1 MTLAKLS
8 GSLLLAVSLAALAPS
23 ASTFAAEDP
32 PTLIQ
37 RSYDLEAASKY
48 GDALSALDQLP
59 PGHQATYLVQ
69 LRRGWLSY
77 LLGRHEDAVTAYRKA
92 TGFEPASIEARLG
105 ASRSLLVLR
114 KWSEAEKECRD
125 VLARD
130 TWNYFGAS
138 RLAFALYN
146 LGRFAE
152 ALPFYRKMVEL
163 YPSDVEMRN
172 GVGWTQLKLG
182 DAASAAKSFRAVIEI
197 SPKNASAQEG
207 LKAAGV
213 VK

>member
-1 MTLAKLS
+1 MTFAKLS
-8 GSLLLAVSLAALAPS
+8 GSFVLALSLAVMAPMT
-23 ASTFAAEDP
+23 STSAAEDP

-37 RSYDLEAASKY
+37 RSYDLEATSKY
-48 GDALSALDQLP
+48 ADALAALDQLP
-59 PGHQATYLVQ
+59 PGHQETHLVQ

-77 LLGRHEDAVTAYRKA
+77 LLGRHEDAVFAYRKA
-92 TGFEPASIEARLG
+92 TAFEPASIEARLG
-105 ASRSLLVLR
+105 ASRSLLALR
-114 KWSEAEKECRD
+114 KWTDAEKECRD

-138 RLAFALYN
+138 RLAFALYS

-152 ALPFYRKMVEL
+152 ALPFYKKMVEL

-182 DAASAAKSFRAVIEI
+182 DAASAAKSFRAVLEI
-197 SPKNASAQEG
+197 SPRNASAQEG